1 MPKKVVKAR
10 KRYAEGGAVQSP
22 SLLNRLKGLYSASKD
37 ASDAPASGG
46 SAGGKSTP
54 AITGG
59 FADAI
64 KRRQDR
70 MDAVERGESDE
81 SPKLARGGRVKK
93 RKK

>member
-1 MPKKVVKAR
+1 VPKKVVKAR

-37 ASDAPASGG
+37 ASDVPASTGG

-70 MDAVERGESDE
+70 MDAVERGEAD
-81 SPKLARGGRVKK
+81 KLARGGKVKK

>member
-1 MPKKVVKAR
+1 MPKKAVKAR

-22 SLLNRLKGLYSASKD
+22 SLMNRLKGLYSASKD
-37 ASDAPASGG
+37 ASDTPSTGG

-70 MDAVERGESDE
+70 MDAVERGEAD
-81 SPKLARGGRVKK
+81 KLARGGKVKK